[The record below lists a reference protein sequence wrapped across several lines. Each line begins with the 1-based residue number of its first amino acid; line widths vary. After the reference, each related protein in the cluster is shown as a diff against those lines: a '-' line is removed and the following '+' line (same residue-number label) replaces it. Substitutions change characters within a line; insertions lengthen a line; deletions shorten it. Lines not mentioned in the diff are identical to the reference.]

1 MYLID
6 TNIFLEL
13 LLDRKNAKQCEKFLE
28 KVSKGEIK
36 AVVSS
41 FTLHAIEALLGKK
54 HRITQLFVRNILNSK
69 GLKVY
74 STTLE
79 EELEASILAEKV
91 GLDFDD
97 GLQYFIAKKLQ
108 AKAIVSFDRHF
119 DKTDLKRVTPKEVI
133 E

>member
-13 LLDRKNAKQCEKFLE
+13 LLNGKNAKECEKFLE

-36 AVVSS
+36 AIVSS
-41 FTLHAIEALLGKK
+41 FTLHAVEAFLGKNHK
-54 HRITQLFVRNILNSK
+54 AIQLFVRNILNSE

-79 EELEASILAEKV
+79 EELEASVIAEKI

-108 AKAIVSFDRHF
+108 VKAIVSFDRHF
-119 DKTDLKRVTPKEVI
+119 DKTDLKKVTPKQVI